1 MEDRQ
6 LLRTT
11 LRGLGWARLIA
22 ASLVLVA
29 GVLLRFADAFSAD
42 FLPFVVTVATA
53 GLVACLLLLGTTRSS
68 ELRGFAWMQ
77 ICLDVALVT
86 GIIAASGGS
95 RSVFTFLYILTVLEG
110 SLLHARP
117 GGLVAAGL
125 AALLYANVV
134 LGRHLLALVHVSDP
148 ID

>member
-1 MEDRQ
+1 RSSHGPADLQAGHPGQIAAAVEDRQ
-6 LLRTT
+6 LLRTP

-29 GVLLRFADAFSAD
+29 GVLLRFADAFSPD

-53 GLVACLLLLGTTRSS
+53 GFVACLLLLGTTRSS

-86 GIIAASGGS
+86 AIIAASGGS
-95 RSVFTFLYILTVLEG
+95 ASGVTFLYILPLLEG
-110 SLLHARP
+110 SFLPPPPRGSGRAR
-117 GGLVAAGL
+117 A
-125 AALLYANVV
+125 
-134 LGRHLLALVHVSDP
+134 
-148 ID
+148 

>member
-1 MEDRQ
+1 RGGRRGGRRAHRAPRANQDRGPGRDHRRPRRRHVPADLQAGHPGQIAAAVEDRQ

-53 GLVACLLLLGTTRSS
+53 GLPACPPLLRTPPRSPLPRVARRPIRLLLPP
-68 ELRGFAWMQ
+68 
-77 ICLDVALVT
+77 
-86 GIIAASGGS
+86 
-95 RSVFTFLYILTVLEG
+95 
-110 SLLHARP
+110 RP
-117 GGLVAAGL
+117 
-125 AALLYANVV
+125 
-134 LGRHLLALVHVSDP
+134 
-148 ID
+148 

>member
-1 MEDRQ
+1 RSSHGPADLQAGHPGQIAAAVEDRQ
-6 LLRTT
+6 LLRTA

-95 RSVFTFLYILTVLEG
+95 PPAFTFLF
-110 SLLHARP
+110 LLP
-117 GGLVAAGL
+117 LLVVTFLPPPVAGP
-125 AALLYANVV
+125 
-134 LGRHLLALVHVSDP
+134 R
-148 ID
+148 